1 MGILSGSST
10 YLRFKIEGEIPSGYL
25 ELFEKSINMR
35 RFVPLHVDGEDTESV
50 GWVSF
55 QKPYD
60 DEIKIFND
68 NFLFNNAIVLGYRE
82 DAISYPKAM
91 MKDWIQKRLDEF
103 QEKNQN
109 AASWQTKKA
118 IEAAVVSELR
128 KRILPKS
135 KVVNF
140 SWDLSRGELRFFARG
155 KSIADRF
162 ISHFEQTFQMKI
174 NLISFADLALRT
186 NLSLMDKGLLETLEP
201 QEIFKI
207 VARTEV
213 N

>member
-10 YLRFKIEGEIPSGYL
+10 YLRFKIEGEVPSGYL

-35 RFVPLHVDGEDTESV
+35 RFVPLHVDGEDTESI

-60 DEIKIFND
+60 DDAEIFND
-68 NFLFNNAIVLGYRE
+68 NFLFNESIVLGYRE
-82 DAISYPKAM
+82 DSISYP
-91 MKDWIQKRLDEF
+91 MKDWIRKRLEEF
-103 QEKNQN
+103 QEKNQSV
-109 AASWQTKKA
+109 ASWQTKKS
-118 IEAAVVSELR
+118 IEAAVVGELR

-135 KVVNF
+135 KVINF
-140 SWDLSRGELRFFARG
+140 AWDISRGELRFFARG

-162 ISHFEQTFQMKI
+162 ISHFEQTFQLKI

-186 NLSLMDKGLLETLEP
+186 DMSLMDKSLLETLEP

-207 VARTEV
+207 IARTEV